1 MTPRKGE
8 YDGTKQVEAAKDLRI
23 DIVEKF
29 TQQPRN
35 SIEWSDGQE
44 MNEMIFK
51 AMNVVF
57 YTEQD
62 EVKGNEMAETKMLGG
77 TREWQRDVS
86 AFP

>member
-35 SIEWSDGQE
+35 SIE
-44 MNEMIFK
+44 
-51 AMNVVF
+51 
-57 YTEQD
+57 
-62 EVKGNEMAETKMLGG
+62 
-77 TREWQRDVS
+77 
-86 AFP
+86 